1 MNSHST
7 NNRFVLR
14 NATDSDNVSLAKL
27 NQQTFFETYVND
39 YSTRYTKS
47 DIKNYFNSS
56 VSPESFAKTI
66 SDPKQA
72 TWIIEDR
79 TNGKF
84 AAFAN
89 AGPCKMTLPEIEK
102 GKDGEIYRLY
112 VLRHYQDD
120 KLGETLMNVSLSWLE
135 KQYPGRPIWLGVW
148 KENLKAQEFHKQY
161 NFKKVGER
169 FYQIGEYKRPSF
181 IMKKE
186 SSPK

>member
-7 NNRFVLR
+7 DNQFVLR
-14 NATDSDNVSLAKL
+14 NATDSDNVSLGKL

-39 YSTRYTKS
+39 YSTRYTKN

-56 VSPESFAKTI
+56 VT
-66 SDPKQA
+66 

-89 AGPCKMTLPEIEK
+89 TGPCKMTLSEIEK
-102 GKDGEIYRLY
+102 GNDGEIYRLY

-169 FYQIGEYKRPSF
+169 FYQVGEYKRPSF

-186 SSPK
+186 SSSK